1 MVSAAQRINRTLRKF
16 RLSAA
21 GRNIGR
27 TGASGVVESVS
38 ASLPWLGGGLGD
50 ILMGAAPAWPGFVRN
65 PCQASSLS
73 ITRPPTSVS
82 RKSRPWCL

>member
-1 MVSAAQRINRTLRKF
+1 MVRAAQRTNRPLRKF
-16 RLSAA
+16 RLSAT

-27 TGASGVVESVS
+27 TGACGVVESVR
-38 ASLPWLGGGLGD
+38 AALPWLGGLGD
-50 ILMGAAPAWPGFVRN
+50 ILRGAAPAWPGFVRN

-82 RKSRPWCL
+82 RKSRPWCR